1 MDLKG
6 PKMDLKAVRLASM
19 HFVIALYLLDHKES
33 QESYLVTL
41 QMDKKAVKAE
51 IHACLLLIYVL
62 NKKIGSRVEEK
73 GLSFKA
79 KSI

>member
-1 MDLKG
+1 MDW
-6 PKMDLKAVRLASM
+6 KAVRLASM
-19 HFVIALYLLDHKES
+19 HFVIALYLLDHHHRIGGAP
-33 QESYLVTL
+33 YLVVFP